1 MTELGKP
8 DQFDMRRLDSLSST
22 IFGVAMTLLAYDMPS
37 RPDSSPDSSHPSLR
51 CGPDH
56 PAALS
61 RIAEGGLLM
70 AS

>member
-8 DQFDMRRLDSLSST
+8 DQFDMRRLDSLSNT

-37 RPDSSPDSSHPSLR
+37 RPDNSHPSLR

-61 RIAEGGLLM
+61 RIAEAGLLM